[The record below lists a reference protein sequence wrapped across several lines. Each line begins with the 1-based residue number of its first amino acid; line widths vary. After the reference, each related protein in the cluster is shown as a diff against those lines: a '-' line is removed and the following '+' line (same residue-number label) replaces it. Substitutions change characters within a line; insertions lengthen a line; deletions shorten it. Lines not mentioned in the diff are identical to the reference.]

1 MASAPEPHPRRHRA
15 AVQGLL
21 IALALG
27 GCAAEPAPLLPREL
41 ANLDTI
47 IGQLDAE
54 AQSYIRARAR
64 GTSRRGAYD
73 GQLEKIQ
80 VFFNMAQR
88 SVQNAAVLQDEVGTM
103 AYVRT
108 PRPPDTAAE
117 AVRTVPDLAPRV
129 VKLSTVGRSLDC
141 PGPRCPLSPMTLMFF
156 GV

>member
-1 MASAPEPHPRRHRA
+1 MASAPEQHPRRHRA
-15 AVQGLL
+15 ALQGLV
-21 IALALG
+21 IAVLLG
-27 GCAAEPAPLLPREL
+27 ACATEPVPLLPREL

-47 IGQLDAE
+47 ISQLDSE
-54 AQSYIRARAR
+54 AQSYIRARGR
-64 GTSRRGAYD
+64 RTSRSGAYD

-88 SVQNAAVLQDEVGTM
+88 SVQNAAVLQDEAGTM

-129 VKLSTVGRSLDC
+129 VKLYSVGRSLDC
-141 PGPRCPLSPMTLMFF
+141 PGPRCPLSPMTLGFF